1 MFFVA
6 AKMPKDF
13 EAILCGVR
21 ELSKRHKQHAVKQW
35 QRESEKGTV
44 RERGSGRGGG
54 MLQLVP
60 GCRQLAK
67 WHSTKTSERN
77 NLA

>member
-44 RERGSGRGGG
+44 RGRGRGRDYAAVG
-54 MLQLVP
+54 ARLSAVGQMAQH
-60 GCRQLAK
+60 K
-67 WHSTKTSERN
+67 NERKK
-77 NLA
+77 

>member
-6 AKMPKDF
+6 AKMPKEF

-35 QRESEKGTV
+35 QRESEKGT
-44 RERGSGRGGG
+44 GRGRGRG
-54 MLQLVP
+54 RRRDHAAVGARLSAVGQMAQH
-60 GCRQLAK
+60 K
-67 WHSTKTSERN
+67 NERKK
-77 NLA
+77 

>member
-44 RERGSGRGGG
+44 RGGG
-54 MLQLVP
+54 GEGPCCSWCQAVGSWP
-60 GCRQLAK
+60 NGTAQKRAK
-67 WHSTKTSERN
+67 EII
-77 NLA
+77 